1 MGQANE
7 ASSIRQKKKLQ
18 RINMTFKL
26 VDVTRGKVLQE
37 FDSIDEAE
45 KTLRHQSCEDF
56 VRLEIQEEVVAKPK
70 PKPKAKK
77 ADVKKESV

>member
-1 MGQANE
+1 
-7 ASSIRQKKKLQ
+7 
-18 RINMTFKL
+18 MTFKL

-37 FDSIDEAE
+37 FDSLDEAE

-70 PKPKAKK
+70 PKAKK
-77 ADVKKESV
+77 TDVKKESV

>member
-1 MGQANE
+1 
-7 ASSIRQKKKLQ
+7 
-18 RINMTFKL
+18 MTYKL

-45 KTLRHQSCEDF
+45 KTLRHQSVEEY
-56 VRLEIQEEVVAKPK
+56 VRLEIQETVV

-77 ADVKKESV
+77 ANVKKESD